1 MAATYYFAIVGTKDS
16 PLYETELTSS
26 SKAASNF
33 DTTPKDDHRHLNQFI
48 IHSALDVVE
57 EVQWNNQAL
66 YLKVIDR
73 FNEFYVSAFVTAG
86 NARLLLLHDV
96 KSEDSIKNFFNEV
109 HEMYIK
115 VLMNPFYETN
125 TPITSQQFDSKVKF
139 IARRFL

>member
-66 YLKVIDR
+66 YECSQAVYLFSTYGINIHRFPLLDILKSSIGLTSSTSPPLSPLA
-73 FNEFYVSAFVTAG
+73 VSF
-86 NARLLLLHDV
+86 LL
-96 KSEDSIKNFFNEV
+96 
-109 HEMYIK
+109 Y
-115 VLMNPFYETN
+115 
-125 TPITSQQFDSKVKF
+125 
-139 IARRFL
+139 A